1 MFMPTVCRF
10 ADGGD
15 MSPPY
20 RGCFISMGC
29 KRVLLLPAMDCH
41 VAALLAMTGG
51 VPTYVILRRLCR
63 GNLMEELWSGYGLV
77 CLFCLPLRGR
87 RGDACER
94 RLWRRK
100 RARRSGRIKATDKWA
115 LPTQTEP
122 LIQQDMSPPYR
133 GYTHPCRRARRLGVP
148 VRGLPIG

>member
-1 MFMPTVCRF
+1 
-10 ADGGD
+10 
-15 MSPPY
+15 MSPPVQEPPTAYKSVHLY
-20 RGCFISMGC
+20 R
-29 KRVLLLPAMDCH
+29 
-41 VAALLAMTGG
+41 
-51 VPTYVILRRLCR
+51 
-63 GNLMEELWSGYGLV
+63 
-77 CLFCLPLRGR
+77 LPLRGR

-133 GYTHPCRRARRLGVP
+133 GADSFIYIFCDVHRSFRIASMIPAAEILGAVKK
-148 VRGLPIG
+148 VSAV

>member
-1 MFMPTVCRF
+1 M
-10 ADGGD
+10 
-15 MSPPY
+15 Y
-20 RGCFISMGC
+20 RLGH
-29 KRVLLLPAMDCH
+29 A
-41 VAALLAMTGG
+41 
-51 VPTYVILRRLCR
+51 Y
-63 GNLMEELWSGYGLV
+63 
-77 CLFCLPLRGR
+77 CLPLRGR

-133 GYTHPCRRARRLGVP
+133 GLIHLFISFVMYTDHLGSPLRYLLLKSLAQSKRFPQYNGRV
-148 VRGLPIG
+148 LPQ

>member
-1 MFMPTVCRF
+1 MRHTPCGCV
-10 ADGGD
+10 
-15 MSPPY
+15 PY
-20 RGCFISMGC
+20 
-29 KRVLLLPAMDCH
+29 D
-41 VAALLAMTGG
+41 
-51 VPTYVILRRLCR
+51 RRTHPL
-63 GNLMEELWSGYGLV
+63 Y
-77 CLFCLPLRGR
+77 CLPLCRR

-133 GYTHPCRRARRLGVP
+133 NARNIVKKLKSFPPFRVAAIDNSDKKGYNSLGSCLNTESFQSDITDHSCRSQGHTDSRVHCRLAAC
-148 VRGLPIG
+148 RLID

>member
-1 MFMPTVCRF
+1 MPPPGNYQLRANLFVCTVRRF
-10 ADGGD
+10 ADGTPSGRALR
-15 MSPPY
+15 SWNAHLRRARRLGAPVQELPTAYKSVRPY
-20 RGCFISMGC
+20 R
-29 KRVLLLPAMDCH
+29 
-41 VAALLAMTGG
+41 
-51 VPTYVILRRLCR
+51 
-63 GNLMEELWSGYGLV
+63 
-77 CLFCLPLRGR
+77 LPLRGR

-133 GYTHPCRRARRLGVP
+133 CNPDSAR
-148 VRGLPIG
+148 II